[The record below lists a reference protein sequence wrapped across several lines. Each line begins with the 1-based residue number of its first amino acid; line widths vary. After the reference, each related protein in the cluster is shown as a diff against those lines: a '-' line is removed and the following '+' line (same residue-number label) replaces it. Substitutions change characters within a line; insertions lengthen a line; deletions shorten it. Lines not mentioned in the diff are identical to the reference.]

1 MSSYL
6 HVAEDEGEE
15 PIELP
20 SEEDG
25 TLLLSTLA
33 AQFPATCGLKYR
45 NPDSQTMRGVR
56 LVEGRLHPPDEGW
69 GNNVY
74 YCVFPKENK
83 RKSDDDLENSVAKT
97 KRMEARQKCCDL
109 IILGLPYKTTEQTLR
124 EYFQAFGE
132 VLMSQIKKD
141 PKTDKSK
148 GFGFIRF
155 ASHETQLRVMAQR
168 HMIDGRWCDVKVPN
182 SKEGFPQQV
191 PFKVFV
197 GRCTQDIQAED
208 LREYFSK
215 FGEVTDVFI
224 PKPFRAFAFVTFLDA
239 EIAQSLCGED
249 HIIKGVSVHVSEAAP
264 KEVSSRMY
272 GANQGVTDQG
282 MGPRTSGIKNY
293 TAPYGASNGA
303 SMYGQPTGNM
313 NTGYTAWNHTNMPSY
328 DMTPFD
334 MSGDTMGTPA
344 DWQAGGGYKGGRQ
357 RPATAQQQ
365 RGTGVW
371 KRSPTTAGWATRGS
385 WGYNRW

>member
-1 MSSYL
+1 M
-6 HVAEDEGEE
+6 
-15 PIELP
+15 
-20 SEEDG
+20 
-25 TLLLSTLA
+25 
-33 AQFPATCGLKYR
+33 
-45 NPDSQTMRGVR
+45 
-56 LVEGRLHPPDEGW
+56 
-69 GNNVY
+69 
-74 YCVFPKENK
+74 
-83 RKSDDDLENSVAKT
+83 
-97 KRMEARQKCCDL
+97 
-109 IILGLPYKTTEQTLR
+109 
-124 EYFQAFGE
+124 
-132 VLMSQIKKD
+132 
-141 PKTDKSK
+141 
-148 GFGFIRF
+148 
-155 ASHETQLRVMAQR
+155 
-168 HMIDGRWCDVKVPN
+168 
-182 SKEGFPQQV
+182 

-208 LREYFSK
+208 LREYFAK

-272 GANQGVTDQG
+272 AANQAVNDQG
-282 MGPRTSGIKNY
+282 MGPRTSGLKTY
-293 TAPYGASNGA
+293 TAAPYGASNGA

-334 MSGDTMGTPA
+334 MSGDTMGTP
-344 DWQAGGGYKGGRQ
+344 DWQTGGAYKGGRQ

-371 KRSPTTAGWATRGS
+371 KRSPTAAGWATRGS